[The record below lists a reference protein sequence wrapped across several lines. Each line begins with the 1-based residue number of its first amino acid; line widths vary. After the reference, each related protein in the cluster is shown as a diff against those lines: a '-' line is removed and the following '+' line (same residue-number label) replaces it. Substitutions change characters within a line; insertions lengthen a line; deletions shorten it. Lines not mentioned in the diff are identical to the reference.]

1 MPFPRGTYALDPDGT
16 AEQRMPA
23 RGMPLLYVRESA
35 LGGAA
40 RRRRAARRVDL
51 HRQLHLS
58 VRQRHRESARP
69 RSRPRDEYVLFSA
82 HQDHDGERYTVN
94 GDNIWNGADD
104 NATTSVALLAI
115 GRAMAASPGRRSAL
129 FIWHG
134 AEERGL
140 MGSRWYVEAPDR
152 AAEVDRRRASTAT

>member
-1 MPFPRGTYALDPDGT
+1 MGARRVPFPRGTYALDPDGT
-16 AEQRMPA
+16 AEQRAPA
-23 RGMPLLYVRESA
+23 RGAPLLYVRESA
-35 LGGAA
+35 LRGAA
-40 RRRRAARRVDL
+40 CRPMRDSSPRFPPTASPTRP
-51 HRQLHLS
+51 S
-58 VRQRHRESARP
+58 TSSP
-69 RSRPRDEYVLFSA
+69 RSPGRDPKLRDEYVLFSS

-134 AEERGL
+134 PKSAG
-140 MGSRWYVEAPDR
+140 
-152 AAEVDRRRASTAT
+152 